1 MPATGVIAVALLLHV
16 ADALL
21 TYFMITTGRGAEG
34 NPFLQHFNHD
44 PTSIFYM
51 LVFSA
56 LALTAVYMLAV
67 RGARSRRVLVAAA
80 SRAVLTTF
88 VVFIVLKT
96 LAVANNALILYS
108 SVQLFEFTHFVVLDA
123 VLSAAVA
130 VRILRSELAAL
141 RRRGGSLQ
149 TALLN

>member
-1 MPATGVIAVALLLHV
+1 MPAAGVIAVALLLHV

-21 TYFMITTGRGAEG
+21 TYFIIATGRGVEG

-56 LALTAVYMLAV
+56 LALTAIYILAV
-67 RGARSRRVLVAAA
+67 RGARSRHVPVAAA
-80 SRAVLTTF
+80 SRAVLPMF
-88 VVFIVLKT
+88 AVFIVLKT

-108 SVQLFEFTHFVVLDA
+108 SVQLFEFMHYVVLTV

-130 VRILRSELAAL
+130 VKRLQSELTAL
-141 RRRGGSLQ
+141 RRRGGPLS
-149 TALLN
+149 